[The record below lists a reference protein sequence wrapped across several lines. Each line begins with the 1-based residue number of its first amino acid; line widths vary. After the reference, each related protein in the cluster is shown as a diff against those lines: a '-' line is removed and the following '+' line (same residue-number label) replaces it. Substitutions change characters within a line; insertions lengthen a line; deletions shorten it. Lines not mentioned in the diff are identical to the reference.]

1 MKSQRVTQPT
11 LAHPRLDRARL
22 QPSRRRVLAATV
34 FGAAANQHTSSDPLG
49 FARPFAPSSPRPD
62 TRLRAQRIG
71 GFTLPAAPES
81 HPLSAPDHCDRLP
94 LSGEPDRP
102 PSALWLANGR
112 HVRAGNGQRTS
123 AFFPESGQT
132 RGFPCRFWTSF
143 LHSRPRPRSPRIRR
157 QAFPWRSHRAEI
169 RFALAGSTRTA
180 YQGETPVL
188 TVAFIATGAFRHPA
202 HPALTDQARI
212 SDVIQDSDFRTEI
225 ASRKKPCFSAVP
237 PCVRRTPGDFAN
249 PHRFHLRQS
258 HT

>member
-1 MKSQRVTQPT
+1 MKSQRVTQT

-22 QPSRRRVLAATV
+22 QPWRRRVLAAPGFGTV
-34 FGAAANQHTSSDPLG
+34 ANQRNFPDPLG

-71 GFTLPAAPES
+71 GFTLPAAPGS
-81 HPLSAPDHCDRLP
+81 HSLSAPDHCDRLP
-94 LSGEPDRP
+94 PSGEPDRP

-112 HVRAGNGQRTS
+112 HVRAGNGQRTN

-157 QAFPWRSHRAEI
+157 WVFPWRSHRAEI

-180 YQGETPVL
+180 YQGETPVS
-188 TVAFIATGAFRHPA
+188 TVAFIMAEAFQRPA
-202 HPALTDQARI
+202 HPDLSDQARI

-225 ASRKKPCFSAVP
+225 ASRKNLLFP
-237 PCVRRTPGDFAN
+237 PSLRASGARRETSQLPTTFTSVSSN
-249 PHRFHLRQS
+249 
-258 HT
+258 T